1 MSGDSKS
8 SAAPERHFRVR
19 SAYNWSEPI
28 LWGMGIGVLVGGV
41 MVAVIF
47 FDRMGLLP
55 SWIFSWISAERETQK
70 RQFLRILYGL
80 GAFWFITR
88 LVKFGLFGKIAR
100 TSYNQ
105 IIAQLKR
112 RLQNESNEEIHARI
126 CALRNVRSALI
137 LSVFFT
143 YEVFLAWRALGKPFP
158 EHNLYDLLFIIV
170 MWAVLLPSL
179 LKICECV
186 PERFILGI
194 LTIRLAMGW
203 AIEFVPN
210 LIEPVAAAARQC
222 ALVLSVLAFLAS
234 VGMLV
239 SSLSNSY
246 LKST

>member
-1 MSGDSKS
+1 MSDHSKS
-8 SAAPERHFRVR
+8 SAAPERHCRVR
-19 SAYNWSEPI
+19 SAYNWSKPI

-47 FDRMGLLP
+47 LDRIGLLP
-55 SWIFSWISAERETQK
+55 RWVFGWISNERETQK
-70 RQFLRILYGL
+70 RQVLRILFGL
-80 GAFWFITR
+80 GAFWFTTR
-88 LVKFGLFGKIAR
+88 LVKFGLVGEIAR
-100 TSYNQ
+100 TTYNG
-105 IIAQLKR
+105 IVAKFHSFR
-112 RLQNESNEEIHARI
+112 NETNREIHARI
-126 CALRNVRSALI
+126 CAVRNVRSALI

-194 LTIRLAMGW
+194 VTIRLVIGW
-203 AIEFVPN
+203 VIEFAPN
-210 LIEPVAAAARQC
+210 LIEPVADAVRQC
-222 ALVLSVLAFLAS
+222 ALVLSVLAFLTS

-239 SSLSNSY
+239 SSLSNSN
-246 LKST
+246 LRST